1 MARHR
6 VDGAAACHQCA
17 LRRAL
22 DQILPE
28 RTTAPLQRL
37 RHAVLAAEPEA
48 THRWLVRTRA
58 GDLLAALH
66 DGRMECTHAALDE
79 LPPGRD
85 LQHLRALL
93 VAAEA
98 LPNDPHRLIDRL
110 GDELAALLQQLPDT
124 DRRTAQSWLRWRVL
138 AQLRRA
144 ADAGRDLTAAIL
156 SARATCSQVVAFV
169 TTLQR
174 AGRQLATC
182 SQTDID
188 GWFAAP
194 TATGTHIRSFLTW
207 LRRRGH
213 MPKSLRLPQSH
224 RGIPDAPTDPEQR
237 WAIARRLV
245 HDDTLDIADRVAG
258 ALIVLYAQPVTRI
271 VLLTTAHVEA
281 VDAQVRVCL
290 GADRL
295 ELPEPFATLITKL
308 PHHRWLGA
316 AAHLPN
322 QWLFPSTRAGQ
333 HATPG
338 AVSNRLRRIG
348 ITARAMRQAA
358 LAQLAAQIPP
368 AMLAGI
374 LGIHPTT
381 AVKWTRLAGGNW
393 TGYAAARTSP
403 SKDGPEQLGQR
414 QRRTSPEVPAH

>member
-1 MARHR
+1 
-6 VDGAAACHQCA
+6 VCHQCA

-28 RTTAPLQRL
+28 QTTAPLQRL
-37 RHAVLAAEPEA
+37 RTAILAAEPEA
-48 THRWLVRTRA
+48 THSWLIRPRT
-58 GDLLAALH
+58 GNLLAALH

-93 VAAEA
+93 VAAEV
-98 LPNDPHRLIDRL
+98 LPNDPHRLADRL
-110 GDELAALLQQLPDT
+110 GEELAALLQQLPDT
-124 DRRTAQSWLRWRVL
+124 DRRTVQSWLRWRVL

-144 ADAGRDLTAAIL
+144 ADAGRDLTMAIL
-156 SARATCSQVVAFV
+156 NARATCPQVVAFV
-169 TTLQR
+169 TTLHQ

-188 GWFAAP
+188 DWFATP
-194 TATGTHIRSFLTW
+194 PATRTRIRSFLTW
-207 LRRRGH
+207 LHRRGH
-213 MPKSLRLPQSH
+213 VPKSLQLPPSR
-224 RGIPDAPTDPEQR
+224 RGVADAPTDPEDR

-258 ALIVLYAQPVTRI
+258 ALVVLYAQPVTRI

-281 VDAQVRVCL
+281 VDAQVWVCL
-290 GADRL
+290 GPDRL
-295 ELPEPFATLITKL
+295 ALPEPFATLITKL
-308 PHHRWLGA
+308 PRHRWVGTVA
-316 AAHLPN
+316 YLPN
-322 QWLFPSTRAGQ
+322 RWLFPSTRAGQ

-358 LAQLAAQIPP
+358 LTQLAAEIPP
-368 AMLAGI
+368 ALLAGI

-393 TGYAAARTSP
+393 TGYAATRTSA
-403 SKDGPEQLGQR
+403 SKDGPAQLGQQ
-414 QRRTSPEVPAH
+414 QRRTNP